1 VSSWHEER
9 RADRAEERTQDRED
23 RKQQADQDRQ
33 ERVEAEQRQRR
44 ERAEARRAKEQARAA
59 RAARWSSRARWARD
73 NGDITAVQVVMAA
86 SMVPALAGQEA
97 SLRRMGENLLFATL
111 LAMMLEL
118 ATWAATAGEAR
129 ALRQNRNATPF
140 RIAVWVFALVAG
152 SVNYLNGVAEHS
164 ATLGIVR
171 AMSSIAPVALWHVVM
186 ASRHSAKS
194 RRTMAERRAA
204 RAAKRHAKERRKHHK
219 DVHQVFERVMA
230 AAAYGSLSTEQAWQI
245 AWEYVHGVKVPGVT
259 ADLIAGQLNAK
270 ARLDELTPRPA
281 TPFPDLPRDPFPHL
295 SLPGPGPEPDDFP
308 DVYLP
313 PFPAAL
319 EAAAE
324 GASQNP
330 TTLVG
335 KGLQTPGSDLGNR
348 RNAGSGTASKADG
361 ERPLKPEDLDR
372 VRELADLLNK
382 SGQKLSSV
390 AIRKL
395 LGCRNTY
402 AVRLRN
408 AVLAER
414 EGGGDGPAPVGAR

>member
-1 VSSWHEER
+1 MSTWHEER
-9 RADRAEERTQDRED
+9 RLDRAEERRQDRED
-23 RKQQADQDRQ
+23 AKLQADQDRQ
-33 ERVEAEQRQRR
+33 ERAEAEQRRRR
-44 ERAEARRAKEQARAA
+44 ERTESRRAKEQARAA
-59 RAARWSSRARWARD
+59 RAARWASRVRWARD
-73 NGDITAVQVVMAA
+73 NGDVAAVQLVMAA

-97 SLRRMGENLLFATL
+97 SLRRMGENLVFASL

-164 ATLGIVR
+164 ATLGLVR

-186 ASRHSAKS
+186 ASRHSAKA
-194 RRTMAERRAA
+194 RRTKAERRAA
-204 RAAKRHAKERRKHHK
+204 RAAEKHASQRSKHHK
-219 DVHQVFERVMA
+219 DVHAVFERVMS
-230 AAAYGSLSTEQAWQI
+230 AAAYGSLSAEQAWQI

-259 ADLIAGQLNAK
+259 ADLMAGQLKAK
-270 ARLDELTPRPA
+270 ARLDELTPRP
-281 TPFPDLPRDPFPHL
+281 TNPFPDLPPDPFPHL
-295 SLPGPGPEPDDFP
+295 TLPGPGPEPDDFP

-324 GASQNP
+324 GTAQNP

-335 KGLQTPGSDLGNR
+335 KGLQAPGGDLGDR
-348 RNAGSGTASKADG
+348 RNTGSGTAGKADG
-361 ERPLKPEDLDR
+361 ERPLKPQDLDR
-372 VRELADLLNK
+372 VRELADLLTK

-390 AIRKL
+390 AVRKL

-402 AVRLRN
+402 AVRLRD

-414 EGGGDGPAPVGAR
+414 DGGGDGPASVGAR